1 MQYQHKQILA
11 GKDSSVISATS
22 GYWRTAHGRG
32 IALEA
37 KGRLMAIV
45 NVTPDSFSD
54 GGRHFS
60 VDRAV
65 EHALSC
71 LSDGAEILDI
81 GGESTRPGATPVS
94 AAEEQDRVLP
104 VIEQLARETDALI
117 SIDTYRADTARRAIA
132 AGAHIINDVHG
143 LQREP
148 EIAAIAA
155 EYGAGLCV
163 MHTGRGR
170 DRLADVVADQF
181 DYLERSLAIAAAAKV
196 ARETIVLDPGFGF
209 AKETVEENMALM
221 ARCDELLAL
230 GYPLLVGTSRKRF
243 LGTLTG
249 REAGERDA
257 ATAATTVLLRMKGA
271 SVFRVHNV
279 AINRDA
285 LAIADAMIAAQREAG
300 KEQTL

>member
-1 MQYQHKQILA
+1 MQYQYKQILA

-300 KEQTL
+300 KEQAL